1 MTDPTCDWHYI
12 EKPDRLVE
20 FITDPSCD
28 QLSASRASFLYI
40 NILGGALAVA
50 LVVAGICG
58 VSGAFIPAATIL
70 TGLVASDASVYFGST
85 RKHYD
90 RDCEGER

>member
-1 MTDPTCDWHYI
+1 MDPTCDWHYI
-12 EKPDRLVE
+12 EKPERLVE
-20 FITDPSCD
+20 FVTDPSCN

-40 NILGGALAVA
+40 NALGGVLAVT

-58 VSGAFIPAATIL
+58 ISGAFIPAATIL
-70 TGLVASDASVYFGST
+70 TGLAASDATVYFGST
-85 RKHYD
+85 RKQY